1 MHRAPK
7 TVPRKDAVGTVP
19 GAFLKDALRQVRH
32 KNRPCLTLGLRRGN
46 KGAKEPHLLSGI
58 ISN

>member
-1 MHRAPK
+1 MHRALG
-7 TVPRKDAVGTVP
+7 TDAVGTVP